1 MKNCTIL
8 MSDLDFIQ
16 VAKILMLENLKFRPK
31 NHQFIVV
38 PYFLKTDVKS
48 EPLEQFL

>member
-1 MKNCTIL
+1 MVWILFKLQKN
-8 MSDLDFIQ
+8 
-16 VAKILMLENLKFRPK
+16 LMLENLKFRPK

-38 PYFLKTDVKS
+38 PYFLKIDVKS